1 MVNQLIDWLDSTET
15 MMVSTL
21 YSLALWQMS
30 FWTPFESSDQFNL
43 SPHPGALIMCF
54 ISVHLVH
61 STEEQQVVAKDSRT
75 VVHGAS
81 TGDWAT
87 ERLSDHGPDIV
98 HSLSLTESPV
108 TKTKAATAGDGHKLH
123 SICALLTPFRGR
135 QRNIQQQQQLWAVVA
150 NGRRSCFNYCSS
162 SVDTNGQPLSQ
173 CRCNCSAG

>member
-61 STEEQQVVAKDSRT
+61 STEKQQVVAIDGKT
-75 VVHGAS
+75 VVHCAS
-81 TGDWAT
+81 TGNWAT
-87 ERLSDHGPDIV
+87 TAQTLSTFSRSQKV
-98 HSLSLTESPV
+98 HAVCPV
-108 TKTKAATAGDGHKLH
+108 TKSKAVTAGDGHKLH

-173 CRCNCSAG
+173 CRCNCSAS